1 MADSTPRKPAGGV
14 AAVTVTPAGN
24 LLRAAVAADGRA
36 EAIFRDATQLTALPL
51 AEQRSSY
58 AERLDTDAGP
68 QRMRHTLTLVVGRET
83 FRKAFT
89 PALRRAAETEG
100 LIALVTM
107 ASGERLLAGWSAR
120 FGTSQPLRPDSFAM
134 ESGIK
139 PLDGTPAVLTLTSGR
154 RAQRTRSMSR
164 KQKFKP
170 AVAVANRADDP
181 YITSGAGSVQSDKF
195 WRWGDDN
202 LFPNALALMARR
214 SVTHRRI
221 INDKADYIS
230 GKGFSCDEG
239 HEPLLAAFIRRVNG
253 DGESLRQVLNKLAFD
268 KALFGNAFLE
278 IVTDAEH
285 SFLAFHH
292 QDASRCRV
300 ARDSA
305 HILLH
310 HDWAAFNAAE
320 ARTLPLYPAFERQ
333 EDGTLRAM
341 IHYKDYEPMFEHYG
355 VPPYIAGFN
364 VSAIAYKTDK
374 WNISRLDNS
383 FQLSGVMMLDSTVD
397 NESEAERIVRLA
409 EQKFAGNPGQVMFVI
424 RDGGE
429 SDNSRFIPIA
439 SQNEGDWQ
447 ALHEQAVSDIVVAHS
462 WFRTLSGLD
471 YASGFSAE
479 RILHEYEVA
488 LNTVILGEQAELTE
502 PVREAIT
509 SILGIDASSLQVINR
524 PPTRSKPI
532 YMKVWEAR
540 KADGLDYDPDD
551 ERQQAFLSEITKY
564 NIRSIE

>member
-1 MADSTPRKPAGGV
+1 
-14 AAVTVTPAGN
+14 
-24 LLRAAVAADGRA
+24 
-36 EAIFRDATQLTALPL
+36 
-51 AEQRSSY
+51 
-58 AERLDTDAGP
+58 
-68 QRMRHTLTLVVGRET
+68 
-83 FRKAFT
+83 
-89 PALRRAAETEG
+89 
-100 LIALVTM
+100 
-107 ASGERLLAGWSAR
+107 
-120 FGTSQPLRPDSFAM
+120 
-134 ESGIK
+134 
-139 PLDGTPAVLTLTSGR
+139 
-154 RAQRTRSMSR
+154 MSR

-320 ARTLPLYPAFERQ
+320 ARTLPLYPTFERQ

-429 SDNSRFIPIA
+429 GDNSRFIPIA